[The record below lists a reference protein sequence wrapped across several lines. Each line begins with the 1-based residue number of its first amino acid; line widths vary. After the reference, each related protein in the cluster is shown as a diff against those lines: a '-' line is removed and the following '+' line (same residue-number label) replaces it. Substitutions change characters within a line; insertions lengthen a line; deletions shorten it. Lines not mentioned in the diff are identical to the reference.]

1 MSGCD
6 PMIVS
11 NPAKSAA
18 VDFYSVRNA
27 SQIVDNVYLNSVQ
40 CRSDGKKIHSVVS
53 DIYCEWVPHLFQ
65 HLGRLIPNFKI

>member
-18 VDFYSVRNA
+18 VDFHSVRNA
-27 SQIVDNVYLNSVQ
+27 SQVVDNVCLNNV
-40 CRSDGKKIHSVVS
+40 
-53 DIYCEWVPHLFQ
+53 
-65 HLGRLIPNFKI
+65 